1 MEDVMDVRRTIA
13 ASLIGMLLIPAAGR
27 AQTMPARGALRKS
40 IQREAVR
47 LASAQKAA
55 GQPPQQQP
63 PHRSW
68 AARHPIA
75 LGAILGI
82 VTGGTVSQ
90 ISDGRVTNSD
100 GRPVFLMGAVPGL
113 VIGSSIGAIVA
124 FTQD

>member
-1 MEDVMDVRRTIA
+1 MMHVKHIVA
-13 ASLIGMLLIPAAGR
+13 ASLIGILLIPVAGL
-27 AQTMPARGALRKS
+27 AETVPVPGALRQS

-47 LASAQKAA
+47 LASQSTAAAQP
-55 GQPPQQQP
+55 QPP
-63 PHRSW
+63 RRNW

-82 VTGGTVSQ
+82 VAGGAIAQ

-100 GRPVFLMGAVPGL
+100 GRPIFLMGAVPGL
-113 VIGSSIGAIVA
+113 VIGFSIGAVVA